1 MLYGTLSK
9 MSFSGLSFEEKDDFK
24 GEKKLTMKEQLGGLN
39 ALYPTP
45 TTLVGATV
53 NGKPN
58 FIAIAHIGI
67 MTRNHISL
75 SMGKRHYTNAG
86 IKENKTFSVCLP
98 SEDLVVETDYC
109 GIMTGKNTDKAILF
123 DVFYGEL
130 KTAPMIQECKICMEC
145 RLERIVD
152 FPNND
157 VFIGEIVQTFVDESI
172 LSEKNVDVSKV
183 KPLLFDMN
191 SKKYWA
197 LGGEIATCWNI
208 GRQLKSEET

>member
-1 MLYGTLSK
+1 M
-9 MSFSGLSFEEKDDFK
+9 
-24 GEKKLTMKEQLGGLN
+24 MKEKLGRLN

-67 MTRNHISL
+67 MTHNHVSL

-98 SEDLVVETDYC
+98 SENLVAQTDYC

-123 DVFYGEL
+123 DIFYGEL
-130 KTAPMIQECKICMEC
+130 KTAPMIQECKVCMEC
-145 RLERIVD
+145 RLDRIVD

-157 VFIGEIVQTFVDESI
+157 VFIGEIIQTYADESV
-172 LSEKNVDVSKV
+172 LSDKSLDVSRL
-183 KPLLFDMN
+183 KPLLFDMS

-208 GRQLKSEET
+208 GKQLKSKKT

>member
-1 MLYGTLSK
+1 MFFEKVSNFKEGRTLK
-9 MSFSGLSFEEKDDFK
+9 MKV
-24 GEKKLTMKEQLGGLN
+24 KLGNLN

-45 TTLVGATV
+45 TTLAGAMV

-67 MTRNHISL
+67 MTHHHVSL

-86 IKENKTFSVCLP
+86 IKENKTFSVCIP
-98 SEDLVVETDYC
+98 SEDLIVKTDYC

-123 DVFYGEL
+123 DIFYGEL
-130 KTAPMIQECKICMEC
+130 KTAPMIQECSVCMEC
-145 RLERIVD
+145 KLERIVD

-157 VFIGEIVQTFVDESI
+157 VFIGEIVQTYVDESV
-172 LSEKNVDVSKV
+172 LSENRVDVSKL
-183 KPLLFDMN
+183 KPLLFDMA

-197 LGGEIATCWNI
+197 LGGELAKCWNV
-208 GRQLKSEET
+208 GKQLELGEVTSNK